1 MYYKILFILLFLS
14 TSSYGQ
20 ELKEKLAK
28 DVCQC
33 LNEAEEIDL
42 KTFTAC
48 FSSNMMNYQEE
59 IEKLIDKNST
69 LSEYEQGRIWGQK
82 LFFEMQASL
91 IHNCDIY
98 YNFFQKMRT
107 ESISSM
113 KERYTKQIV
122 DSMDSVLAEN
132 KSIDL
137 IWERGNV
144 YFAKGQL
151 KEAKEHYYEC
161 LSLNPDHSQ
170 SSLFLGWIK
179 ETEGNYQ
186 EAIELYEKVY
196 KSTQKQEILI
206 LVELVKRK
214 ATE

>member
-91 IHNCDIY
+91 IHNCDAY
-98 YNFFQKMRT
+98 YNLFQRLRT
-107 ESISSM
+107 ESILSM
-113 KERYTKQIV
+113 KKRYTQQVI
-122 DSMDSVLAEN
+122 DSIDRVLAEN
-132 KSIDL
+132 KSIEL
-137 IWERGNV
+137 MMERGNA
-144 YFAKGQL
+144 YFVKDQF
-151 KEAKEHYYEC
+151 KEAKEQYYEC
-161 LSLNPDHSQ
+161 LGLNPDNAQ
-170 SSLFLGWIK
+170 SYFFLGWV
-179 ETEGNYQ
+179 EEAQGNYQ
-186 EAIELYEKVY
+186 EAIELYEKAF
-196 KSTQKQEILI
+196 KSTERQEILI
-206 LVELVKRK
+206 FVELVKRK